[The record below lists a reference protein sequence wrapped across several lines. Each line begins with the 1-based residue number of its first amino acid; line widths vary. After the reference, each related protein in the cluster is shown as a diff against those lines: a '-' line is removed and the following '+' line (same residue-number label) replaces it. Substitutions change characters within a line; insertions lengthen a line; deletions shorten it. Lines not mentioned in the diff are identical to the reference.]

1 MKIKID
7 KIVINDVLYDVVD
20 GGTSCK
26 DCAIRNLCMING
38 FADTLAYTRVG
49 SQGNAKVYDFIIN
62 PVESNEINRVVTTQ
76 EEASELYLK
85 YMAIAAIVISALLC
99 ILVIM
104 GMLMKSKTL
113 DEQ

>member
-38 FADTLAYTRVG
+38 FTDGVTIDCTSVHL
-49 SQGNAKVYDFIIN
+49 IN
-62 PVESNEINRVVTTQ
+62 KGHY
-76 EEASELYLK
+76 EETK
-85 YMAIAAIVISALLC
+85 
-99 ILVIM
+99 
-104 GMLMKSKTL
+104 
-113 DEQ
+113 